1 MKKSCFSQLFFFL
14 LYSDLKPISHAPD
27 RLDVLG
33 FGGVFLDLLADLLD
47 MYGDGGDI
55 SDGLHIPDLPEELF
69 LRKYMV
75 RIFRKE
81 G

>member
-55 SDGLHIPDLPEELF
+55 SDGLHIP
-69 LRKYMV
+69 KASK
-75 RIFRKE
+75 RIGLLLTR
-81 G
+81 